1 LTALMVR
8 AAPGF
13 DVDERQLDTRLTHQS
28 VEALRAEHARNQN
41 VLHFCLAYF
50 SAALHGDFG
59 YSLSLNRP
67 IRQLL
72 AERIPLTARL
82 VGYGVAAGWA
92 LALALAF
99 AEALL
104 RSAGLR
110 IAVVFTMAGLL
121 CIPTAVLALGFVM
134 LRAPAFLA
142 IALVVLPKVLSV
154 VRHLL
159 ARSYGLPHIVTARA
173 KGIGELSV
181 LLRHVLPVV
190 GGPII
195 ALAGVSVSLALGA
208 CIPIEALCG
217 LPGVGQLAWLAALGR
232 DLPALMIVT
241 VLVTLLTLA
250 ANLLSD
256 LVNESLQL
264 RMLA

>member
-1 LTALMVR
+1 
-8 AAPGF
+8 
-13 DVDERQLDTRLTHQS
+13 
-28 VEALRAEHARNQN
+28 
-41 VLHFCLAYF
+41 VLYF
-50 SAALHGDFG
+50 TAALHGDFG
-59 YSLSLNRP
+59 YSLILDRP

-82 VGYGVAAGWA
+82 VGYGVASGWA

-99 AEALL
+99 AEVVI
-104 RSAGLR
+104 RSAGFKFT
-110 IAVVFTMAGLL
+110 VVLGMTGLL

-142 IALVVLPKVLSV
+142 IACAVLPKILSV
-154 VRHLL
+154 IRNLL
-159 ARSYGLPHIVTARA
+159 AHGYGLPHIITARA
-173 KGIGELSV
+173 KGIGEFPL
-181 LLRHVLPVV
+181 LLRHVLPVM
-190 GGPII
+190 GAQII
-195 ALAGVSVSLALGA
+195 ALAGVSVSVALGA

-232 DLPALMIVT
+232 DLPTLMIVT
-241 VLVTLLTLA
+241 VLVTVLTLG
-250 ANLLSD
+250 ANLASD